1 MLIAL
6 SRKLALALFA
16 LLAGSIVL
24 PAQPDTLQGLIVH
37 PVFHGTLV
45 LETSSGTIFVDPY
58 GGAERFEAFG
68 QPSLVLITHPHG
80 DHLNA
85 ETLRG
90 LDLTASTLIA
100 PSAVLEKLPEDIAFA
115 KVVALSNGEEAA
127 IGGVGVRAVP
137 MYNLPEEGARHPKG
151 WGNGYILESGG
162 QRVYISGDTEDI
174 PEMRQLE
181 DIDIAFVCM
190 NLPYTMDVHQAA
202 DGVSAFRPAVVY
214 PYHYRQGDGS
224 FSDVELFR
232 QMVGEKA
239 PQVEVRLRDW
249 YPNMD

>member
-1 MLIAL
+1 MNVL
-6 SRKLALALFA
+6 SKKLALALFV
-16 LLAGSIVL
+16 LLAPSFVL
-24 PAQPDTLQGLIVH
+24 SAQPDTLQGLIIH

-45 LETSSGTIFVDPY
+45 LETSSGMIFVDPY
-58 GGAERFEAFG
+58 GGAERFKAFG
-68 QPSLVLITHPHG
+68 QPRLVLITHPHG

-90 LDLTASTLIA
+90 LDLTAATLIA
-100 PSAVLEKLPEDIAFA
+100 PNSVLEKLPEDIAFA
-115 KVVALSNGEEAA
+115 KVAALSNGEEAA

-137 MYNLPEEGARHPKG
+137 MYNLPETDARHPKG
-151 WGNGYILESGG
+151 WGNGYVLESGG

-181 DIDIAFVCM
+181 GIDVAFVCM

-202 DGVSAFRPAVVY
+202 DGVSAFQPAVVY

-224 FSDVELFR
+224 FSDIALFK
-232 QMVGEKA
+232 QKVLEKA
-239 PQVEVRLRDW
+239 PQVDVRLRDW
-249 YPNMD
+249 YTKAD